1 MEQAI
6 KDLETIS
13 YHLRDTEQ
21 VFVSNWIDRC
31 VTTIKDET
39 NGRV

>member
-1 MEQAI
+1 MEQVI
-6 KDLETIS
+6 KDLKMIS

-31 VTTIKDET
+31 VTTIEEKT
-39 NGRV
+39 NEGV